1 MMMSGVMM
9 DNKIVAL
16 VRVSTD
22 KQDVNNQK
30 FAIEKKYPGYDIAW
44 FEEPGISGAKKF
56 RNRPELQAAIRL
68 AKKSDCPLV
77 VYSLSR
83 LGRTYEVG
91 QFLEDNK
98 GKIKLDVLD
107 TPNLD
112 DAIAGFHVA
121 INRMERINIS
131 NRTKAALQRLKA
143 EGKQLGNQT
152 NLDVVRLRGHATIK
166 ANADKYAKDIYDI
179 IQGIKLSGVHTLQ
192 GIADALNNRGVKT
205 FKDRVWYPSTIKNV
219 LERVGV

>member
-1 MMMSGVMM
+1 M
-9 DNKIVAL
+9 
-16 VRVSTD
+16 
-22 KQDVNNQK
+22 
-30 FAIEKKYPGYDIAW
+30 
-44 FEEPGISGAKKF
+44 
-56 RNRPELQAAIRL
+56 
-68 AKKSDCPLV
+68 
-77 VYSLSR
+77 SR

-131 NRTKAALQRLKA
+131 NRTRAALARLKA
-143 EGKQLGNQT
+143 EGKDLGNLT
-152 NLDVVRLRGHATIK
+152 NLAEVRVRGHATIK
-166 ANADKYAKDIYDI
+166 ANADKYAKDIRDI
-179 IQGIKLSGVHTLQ
+179 IEGIKLSGVKTLQ

-205 FKDRVWYPSTIKNV
+205 YKDRAWYPTTVKNV
-219 LERVGV
+219 LEREAA

>member
-1 MMMSGVMM
+1 M
-9 DNKIVAL
+9 
-16 VRVSTD
+16 
-22 KQDVNNQK
+22 
-30 FAIEKKYPGYDIAW
+30 
-44 FEEPGISGAKKF
+44 
-56 RNRPELQAAIRL
+56 
-68 AKKSDCPLV
+68 
-77 VYSLSR
+77 SR

-131 NRTKAALQRLKA
+131 NRTRAALARLKA
-143 EGKQLGNQT
+143 EGKDLGNLT
-152 NLDVVRLRGHATIK
+152 NLAEVRVRGHATIK
-166 ANADKYAKDIYDI
+166 ANADKYAKDIRDI
-179 IQGIKLSGVHTLQ
+179 IEGIKLSGIKTLQ

-205 FKDRVWYPSTIKNV
+205 YKDRAWYPTTVKNV
-219 LERVGV
+219 LEREAA

>member
-1 MMMSGVMM
+1 MKGNITM
-9 DNKIVAL
+9 KQIVAL

-30 FAIEKKYPGYDIAW
+30 FAIEKKYPNQEIIW
-44 FEEPGISGAKKF
+44 FEEPGVSGAKKF
-56 RNRPELQAAIRL
+56 QNRPVLQDAIKT
-68 AKKSDCPLV
+68 AKRMRCPLV

-91 QFLEDNK
+91 QFLEDTN
-98 GKIKLDVLD
+98 LQVDALD

-121 INRMERINIS
+121 INRLERINIS

-143 EGKQLGNQT
+143 EGKLLGNRT
-152 NLDVVRLRGHATIK
+152 NLDEVRVRGHETSK
-166 ANADKYAKDIYDI
+166 ANANQYAKNISEI
-179 IQGIKLSGVHTLQ
+179 ISGIRATGINTLSGL
-192 GIADALNNRGVKT
+192 ANALNDRGVKT
-205 FKDRVWYPSTIKNV
+205 YQDKVWYPTTVKNV
-219 LERVGV
+219 LERVEV

>member
-219 LERVGV
+219 LEIVGI

>member
-143 EGKQLGNQT
+143 QGKQLGNQT

-219 LERVGV
+219 LERVGI

>member
-1 MMMSGVMM
+1 ME
-9 DNKIVAL
+9 KIVAL

-22 KQDVNNQK
+22 KQTVENQE
-30 FAIEKKYPGYDIAW
+30 FAIKQKYPNTKIIW
-44 FEEPGISGAKKF
+44 FREDDTSGTKKF
-56 RNRPELQAAIRL
+56 KNRPILQDAIKTAKRL
-68 AKKSDCPLV
+68 RVPLV

-131 NRTKAALQRLKA
+131 NRTRAALARLKA
-143 EGKQLGNQT
+143 EGVDLGNLT
-152 NLDVVRLRGHATIK
+152 NLAEVRVRGHATIK
-166 ANADKYAKDIYDI
+166 ANADKYAKDIRDI
-179 IQGIKLSGVHTLQ
+179 IEGIKLSGIKTLQ

-205 FKDRVWYPSTIKNV
+205 YKDKVWYPTTVKNV
-219 LERVGV
+219 LEREAA

>member
-1 MMMSGVMM
+1 M
-9 DNKIVAL
+9 NKIVAL

-30 FAIEKKYPGYDIAW
+30 FAIEKKYLGYDIVW

-131 NRTKAALQRLKA
+131 NRTRAAL
-143 EGKQLGNQT
+143 
-152 NLDVVRLRGHATIK
+152 
-166 ANADKYAKDIYDI
+166 
-179 IQGIKLSGVHTLQ
+179 KLSGIKTFQ

-205 FKDRVWYPSTIKNV
+205 YKDKVWYPTTVKNV
-219 LERVGV
+219 LVREAA

>member
-1 MMMSGVMM
+1 M
-9 DNKIVAL
+9 
-16 VRVSTD
+16 
-22 KQDVNNQK
+22 
-30 FAIEKKYPGYDIAW
+30 
-44 FEEPGISGAKKF
+44 
-56 RNRPELQAAIRL
+56 
-68 AKKSDCPLV
+68 V

-131 NRTKAALQRLKA
+131 NRTKAALARLKA
-143 EGKQLGNQT
+143 EGVDLGNLT
-152 NLDVVRLRGHATIK
+152 NLAEVRVRGHARIK
-166 ANADKYAKDIYDI
+166 ANADKYAKNIRDITIRSSYF
-179 IQGIKLSGVHTLQ
+179 KLLPLPGS
-192 GIADALNNRGVKT
+192 R
-205 FKDRVWYPSTIKNV
+205 
-219 LERVGV
+219 

>member
-1 MMMSGVMM
+1 M
-9 DNKIVAL
+9 
-16 VRVSTD
+16 
-22 KQDVNNQK
+22 
-30 FAIEKKYPGYDIAW
+30 
-44 FEEPGISGAKKF
+44 
-56 RNRPELQAAIRL
+56 
-68 AKKSDCPLV
+68 V

-131 NRTKAALQRLKA
+131 NRTRAALARLKA
-143 EGKQLGNQT
+143 EGKDLGNLT
-152 NLDVVRLRGHATIK
+152 NLAEVRVRGHATIK
-166 ANADKYAKDIYDI
+166 ANADKYAKDIRDI
-179 IQGIKLSGVHTLQ
+179 IEGIKLSGIKTLQ

-205 FKDRVWYPSTIKNV
+205 YKDKVWYPTTVKNV
-219 LERVGV
+219 LEREAA

>member
-1 MMMSGVMM
+1 M
-9 DNKIVAL
+9 NKIVAL

-22 KQDVNNQK
+22 KQTVENQE
-30 FAIEKKYPGYDIAW
+30 FAIKKAYPNAEIIW
-44 FEEPGISGAKKF
+44 FKEDDTSGAKKF
-56 RNRPELQAAIRL
+56 KNRPILQDAIKTAKRL
-68 AKKSDCPLV
+68 RVPLI

-98 GKIKLDVLD
+98 GKIVLDVLD

-121 INRMERINIS
+121 INRLERINIS
-131 NRTKAALQRLKA
+131 NRTKAALARLKA
-143 EGKQLGNQT
+143 EGVQLGNQT
-152 NLDVVRLRGHATIK
+152 NLDVARVRGHETIK
-166 ANADKYAKDIYDI
+166 KNADQYAKDINDI
-179 IQGIKLSGVHTLQ
+179 IQGIKQSGINTLQ

-205 FKDRVWYPSTIKNV
+205 YQDRVWYPTSIKNV
-219 LERVGV
+219 LERVGI

>member
-56 RNRPELQAAIRL
+56 KNRPELQDAIRL

-219 LERVGV
+219 LERVGI

>member
-56 RNRPELQAAIRL
+56 RNRPELQDAIRL
-68 AKKSDCPLV
+68 AKKSNLPLV

>member
-1 MMMSGVMM
+1 M
-9 DNKIVAL
+9 NKIIAL

-30 FAIEKKYPGYDIAW
+30 YAIEKKYPHAEIIW
-44 FEEPGISGAKKF
+44 HEEPGVSGAKKF
-56 RNRPELQAAIRL
+56 QNRPVLQAAIKE
-68 AKKSDCPLV
+68 AKRTKCPLV

-91 QFLEDNK
+91 QFLEQTN
-98 GKIKLDVLD
+98 IQVDVLD

-121 INRMERINIS
+121 INRLERINIS

-143 EGKQLGNQT
+143 EGRLLGNRT
-152 NLDVVRLRGHATIK
+152 NLDVVRKRGHETSK
-166 ANADKYAKDIYDI
+166 KNADQYAKNISEI
-179 IQGIKLSGVHTLQ
+179 IFGIKSTGISTLSGL
-192 GIADALNNRGVKT
+192 AKALNDRGVKT
-205 FKDRVWYPSTIKNV
+205 YQDKIWHPTTVKNV
-219 LERVGV
+219 LHRNSIVLN

>member
-1 MMMSGVMM
+1 
-9 DNKIVAL
+9 
-16 VRVSTD
+16 
-22 KQDVNNQK
+22 
-30 FAIEKKYPGYDIAW
+30 
-44 FEEPGISGAKKF
+44 
-56 RNRPELQAAIRL
+56 
-68 AKKSDCPLV
+68 
-77 VYSLSR
+77 LSR

-143 EGKQLGNQT
+143 QGKQLGNQT

>member
-1 MMMSGVMM
+1 M
-9 DNKIVAL
+9 
-16 VRVSTD
+16 
-22 KQDVNNQK
+22 
-30 FAIEKKYPGYDIAW
+30 
-44 FEEPGISGAKKF
+44 
-56 RNRPELQAAIRL
+56 
-68 AKKSDCPLV
+68 
-77 VYSLSR
+77 SR

-131 NRTKAALQRLKA
+131 NRTRAALARLKA
-143 EGKQLGNQT
+143 EGVDLGNLT
-152 NLDVVRLRGHATIK
+152 NLAEVRVRGHATIK
-166 ANADKYAKDIYDI
+166 ANADKYAKDIRDI
-179 IQGIKLSGVHTLQ
+179 IKGIKLSGIKTLQ

-205 FKDRVWYPSTIKNV
+205 YKDKVWYPTTVKNV
-219 LERVGV
+219 LEREAA

>member
-1 MMMSGVMM
+1 MSGVMM

-16 VRVSTD
+16 VRVST
-22 KQDVNNQK
+22 KQQDVNNQK

-56 RNRPELQAAIRL
+56 RNRPELQDAIKL
-68 AKKSDCPLV
+68 AKKSNCPLV

-98 GKIKLDVLD
+98 GKIQLDVLD

-131 NRTKAALQRLKA
+131 NRTKAALARLKA
-143 EGKQLGNQT
+143 EGVDLGNLT
-152 NLDVVRLRGHATIK
+152 NLAEVRVRGHAKIK
-166 ANADKYAKDIYDI
+166 TNADNYAKDIRDI
-179 IQGIKLSGVHTLQ
+179 IEGIKLSGIKTFQ

-205 FKDRVWYPSTIKNV
+205 YKDKVWYPTTVKNV
-219 LERVGV
+219 LERGC

>member
-219 LERVGV
+219 LERVGI

>member
-1 MMMSGVMM
+1 M
-9 DNKIVAL
+9 NKIVAL

-68 AKKSDCPLV
+68 AKKSDCTLV

-219 LERVGV
+219 LERVGI